1 MSLCKKSICF
11 NSVKKSITFGLGH
24 VEDQRTNFAVVC
36 SQTFGEPFK
45 KQTALEVPLVMPG
58 AAAAL
63 PSFSQ
68 SIHPSFNQSCRTAIC
83 ISYTNE

>member
-1 MSLCKKSICF
+1 MSLCNKSVCF

-58 AAAAL
+58 AAAA
-63 PSFSQ
+63 
-68 SIHPSFNQSCRTAIC
+68 IPSFNQPVGLQFASLIPTSR
-83 ISYTNE
+83 